1 MNLPRRRFLHLAAAA
16 TALPVSG
23 CSAWAQSYPAR
34 PVRLLVA
41 SPPGGIADLLAR
53 LMGQWLSKRLG
64 QPIVIENRPGGGTNI
79 ATEAAVNAA
88 PDGYTLL
95 LVSPANAIN
104 ASLYDKLKFNFIRDI
119 APVAGLLRAPNV
131 MVVNP
136 SVPAKTFP
144 EFIAYAK
151 ANPQKINYASFGAG
165 TTLHVSGELL
175 KMMAGVDIVHVPF
188 RGTAQAQ
195 AALLGGQVQ
204 LMFDNI
210 SSSIGH
216 IKAGKL
222 TALAVTTATRSQ
234 ALPDLPT
241 VGDFLPGFE
250 SSAFFGIGAPKDTP
264 REIIGMLNKEIN
276 AGLADPAVKARL
288 ADLAGPA
295 LPGTSADFGKLIAD
309 ETERWGKVVRF
320 AGIKP
325 D

>member
-1 MNLPRRRFLHLAAAA
+1 
-16 TALPVSG
+16 
-23 CSAWAQSYPAR
+23 
-34 PVRLLVA
+34 VRLLVA

-64 QPIVIENRPGGGTNI
+64 QPFVIENRPGGGTNI

-264 REIIGMLNKEIN
+264 REIIGTLNKEIN
-276 AGLADPAVKARL
+276 AGLADPAIKARL

-320 AGIKP
+320 AGIRP

>member
-16 TALPVSG
+16 LPVLG
-23 CSAWAQSYPAR
+23 HSAWAQSYPAR

-64 QPIVIENRPGGGTNI
+64 QPFVIENRPGGGTNI

-204 LMFDNI
+204 LMFDNV

-264 REIIGMLNKEIN
+264 REIIGTLNKEIN
-276 AGLADPAVKARL
+276 AGLADPAIKARL

-309 ETERWGKVVRF
+309 ETERWGKVIRF